1 MADGS
6 MTTFMQEKVMPAVN
20 KFTNFH
26 FVRCMQKGIVA
37 CTNATMI
44 GSIFMLLLIPPFPA
58 DMTGGLV
65 DAWRNFSAANAAL
78 LNLGYTLGTQ
88 FAGFYIIFGMVNAV
102 CQEAKVPSVNNLVL
116 SVLAF
121 CFLHSSIVDGNLTI
135 GFFGAQGMMAAIIV
149 GYFVPLLNM
158 WFKNHGLRI
167 KMPDSVPPFVSEQL
181 EDMISS
187 LMVMLVV
194 VLVKLGFGAFG
205 TTLGGFINKLF
216 GPLFSGSDTLFTV
229 LAYCIIVRILW
240 FFGIHG
246 NSVAGAVINPIL
258 SMSAVANTE
267 AVVAGGEP
275 TIIFNSNF
283 QQWTTQGILFI
294 VIALLLVAK
303 SEQLKAVSRIAL
315 VPALVNVGEP
325 LTFGLPLVLNFDI
338 FVPYIIVFALC
349 GFTPYMACKL
359 GLMRIPYV
367 GVPFTIPAIIKV
379 FLMSMDWRAIV
390 VYLVNAVICVAI
402 MIPFIKRYDNKLLAE
417 EAAAQEQS

>member
-1 MADGS
+1 MS
-6 MTTFMQEKVMPAVN
+6 NWMQEKLIPAIS

-26 FVRCMQKGIVA
+26 FVKCMQRGIVA

-58 DMTGGLV
+58 EMSGGIV
-65 DAWRNFSAANAAL
+65 DAWRAFSAANAGL

-88 FAGFYIIFGMVNAV
+88 FAGFYIIFGMVSAV
-102 CQEAKVPSVNNLVL
+102 CQEERVPVVNNMVL

-121 CFLHSSIVDGNLTI
+121 CFLHCNIVDGNLTI

-149 GYFVPLLNM
+149 GYFVPLLNI
-158 WFKNHGLRI
+158 WFKKHGLKI
-167 KMPDSVPPFVSEQL
+167 PMPSSVPPFVSEQL

-187 LMVMLVV
+187 FAVMIVV
-194 VLVKLGFGAFG
+194 IIVKLIFGAFN
-205 TTLGGFINKLF
+205 TTLGASINALF

-258 SMSAVANTE
+258 SMSSVANTE
-267 AVVAGGEP
+267 AVVAGGQP
-275 TIIFNSNF
+275 TIIFNANF

-294 VIALLLVAK
+294 VIAMLLVAK
-303 SEQLKAVSRIAL
+303 SEQLKALSRIAL
-315 VPALVNVGEP
+315 VPALVNIGEP

-379 FLMSMDWRAIV
+379 FLMSMDWRAII
-390 VYLVNAVICVAI
+390 VYIVNAVLCVGI
-402 MIPFIKRYDNKLLAE
+402 MLPFMKKYDNKLCAQ
-417 EAAAQEQS
+417 EAAAKAAEAELA